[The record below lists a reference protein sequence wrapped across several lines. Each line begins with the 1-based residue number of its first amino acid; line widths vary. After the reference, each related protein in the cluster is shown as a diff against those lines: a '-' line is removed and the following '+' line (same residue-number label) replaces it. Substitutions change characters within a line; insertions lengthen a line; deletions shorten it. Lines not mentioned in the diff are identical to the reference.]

1 LENFYLFLHKQLN
14 QNWLRAKPNAS
25 SFTTARTFE
34 RKPVGAAANI
44 SAHLLRGFA
53 YLALRARLHPGHH
66 LGISVP
72 RLLNVF
78 MANTWSVAVISKVLP
93 CSLGPAV
100 GVELD

>member
-53 YLALRARLHPGHH
+53 YLALRARLHPGHLGH
-66 LGISVP
+66 LSAAFAERVHGEHLVGG
-72 RLLNVF
+72 RHF
-78 MANTWSVAVISKVLP
+78 KGFAVLSRA
-93 CSLGPAV
+93 SGRRGA
-100 GVELD
+100 